1 MRLTVISTIIFA
13 VCALL
18 ICTFSLVTVKN
29 TVQEVE
35 LLRTEAIASVNGE
48 QPEAALKKI
57 ITLEEFWK
65 KRSRVLEML
74 IAHDDVHEIA
84 TFISD
89 ARVCLEVEDIDDFLR
104 TAEQL
109 KAAVEH
115 ITSVQN
121 VSLGNLY

>member
-35 LLRTEAIASVNGE
+35 LLRTEAIVSVKNG
-48 QPEAALKKI
+48 QTEAALEKI
-57 ITLEEFWK
+57 ITLEKFWEE
-65 KRSRVLEML
+65 RSRVLEML

-109 KAAVEH
+109 KAAVGH
-115 ITSVQN
+115 INSVQN
-121 VSLGNLY
+121 ISFGNLY